1 MYERFYHLRE
11 RPFSLTPDP
20 DYLYPS
26 RAHSE
31 ALAYLRCG
39 IEGQAG
45 FVVITGE
52 IGSGKTT
59 LLQTMLRGLD
69 RQTSVARLVNT
80 MLDARELIE
89 AIMLDFGIDPGNG
102 RSKPLLLRDL
112 ARFLVEQRVSARLT
126 MLVIDEAQNLSMAA
140 LEEIRM
146 LSNLE
151 TEKSKLLQI
160 VLVGQ
165 PNLRDLLARPE
176 LEQLRQRI
184 TVSYHLLPLG
194 ADETSAYVNHRLKRA
209 AIGTTPIQFSADVSA
224 IIHEYSQGVP
234 RTINVIADAILLFGY
249 GEDKRVIDVELARQ
263 VVQELEATNVIG
275 AARVV
280 TGDTSH
286 AGTSSGG
293 PSFNTQTDASVPD
306 WPAGR
311 ITQPGESFTN
321 WAPPTQSHTVDSGG
335 ALEAR
340 ERRLASRE
348 VQLSAREDRL
358 TLRQDGLVARES
370 DLAAR
375 EARIAEREHQ
385 LAEQRRLLAR
395 EYRLAHATEGS
406 SARTAAPAVQWGSR
420 AGAASLDNGAPRP
433 PGRSQSG
440 VLKTERVWTRVRRSV
455 FGSAKPV
462 FEE

>member
-26 RAHSE
+26 RVHSE

-59 LLQTMLRGLD
+59 LLQTVLRGLD

-89 AIMLDFGIDPGNG
+89 AVMLDFGIDPGHA
-102 RSKPLLLRDL
+102 RSKPMLLRDL
-112 ARFLVEQRVSARLT
+112 ARFLVDQRMSGRLA
-126 MLVIDEAQNLSMAA
+126 MLVVDEAQNLSMPA

-176 LEQLRQRI
+176 LEQLRQRL
-184 TVSYHLLPLG
+184 TVSYHLEPL
-194 ADETSAYVNHRLKRA
+194 ASDETAAYVNHRLKRA
-209 AIGTTPIQFSADVSA
+209 AIGTPLQFASDVSA

-249 GEDKRVIDVELARQ
+249 GEDKHVIDVELARQ

-275 AARVV
+275 PARVV
-280 TGDTSH
+280 DADAPN
-286 AGTSSGG
+286 AGASLAGASLSTRGASPHVQSADQSLNE
-293 PSFNTQTDASVPD
+293 PRSQDAAVI
-306 WPAGR
+306 A
-311 ITQPGESFTN
+311 E
-321 WAPPTQSHTVDSGG
+321 
-335 ALEAR
+335 LERSLAAR
-340 ERRLASRE
+340 ERQLTTREGHLA
-348 VQLSAREDRL
+348 AREEHL
-358 TLRQDGLVARES
+358 TTRQESLAVREG

-375 EARIAEREHQ
+375 EARIAEREQQ
-385 LAEQRRLLAR
+385 LAEQRRLLER
-395 EYRLAHATEGS
+395 EYRLTHTS
-406 SARTAAPAVQWGSR
+406 SDGPAGGAAAPAARWGPHAGADDAGAGGSR
-420 AGAASLDNGAPRP
+420 LRLDHMVSSA
-433 PGRSQSG
+433 
-440 VLKTERVWTRVRRSV
+440 LKPERLWARLRRL